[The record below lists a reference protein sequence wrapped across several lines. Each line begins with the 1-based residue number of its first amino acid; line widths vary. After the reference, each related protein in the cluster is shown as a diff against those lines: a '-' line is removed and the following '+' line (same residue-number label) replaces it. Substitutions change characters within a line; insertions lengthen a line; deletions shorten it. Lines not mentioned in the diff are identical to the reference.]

1 MTNYNSIQLF
11 HPIIRTWFNEKFPQ
25 STDIQNNAWAAISE
39 DEHVL
44 VSAPTGS
51 GKTLTAFLWAI
62 NQLVSGEW
70 ECGKTR
76 VLYIS
81 PLKALNNDIHRNL
94 LNPLEEIK
102 KYFETENLE
111 YPDINVMTRSG
122 DTEPS
127 DRNRM
132 LRKPPEIL
140 IITPESLNLLL
151 SSPRARFILQD
162 VKTVILDEIHATADS
177 KRGTH
182 LITAVER
189 LTLLSGEFQ
198 RIGLSATIK
207 PLEKIAAWVGGYRM
221 ERNGDDVKYIPRTV
235 KIIESNQKK
244 EVQIQVQ
251 YPALGKHNEDDPFFW
266 QPYVETVKKSAKQ
279 NRSTLIFTN
288 NRRFCERLS
297 YLMNE
302 DEEQPISYSH
312 HGSLSRETREVVEQ
326 KLKNGELSAIV
337 ATSSLEM
344 GIDIGDLDEVLMI
357 QPPWL
362 ISSAMQR
369 IGRSGHGVGETS
381 LGTIFAVSGKDLI
394 YGAVISRCVV
404 KKDIEPVN
412 PVEKPLDILMQII
425 VSMVGIEEWNTNEL
439 YDFLR
444 SSSVYHQ
451 LSHKEFDLVLSVL
464 EGKYANNRLRHIK
477 PMISYDRIDGTVLG
491 KPNVLH
497 KIYMMGGTI
506 PDRGYYALRHI
517 DTRSRIGELDEEFVW
532 ERAKGDTFMFGSQVW
547 RIMEI
552 TNSDVIAKPTTE
564 APSVIPFWKQE
575 ESSQPFHLP
584 ERVGKFLALA
594 NSERKNPEFK
604 QLLVD
609 EYCLDDNAAN
619 SLIEYLGHQRDA
631 TKKDLPHRNHVLI
644 EHTQMPG
651 GKKDMRNIVIH
662 TFWGSS
668 INKPL
673 AMAFAALWEEEDNG
687 KVQTY
692 ANNDS
697 IVITVLHDQSIAE
710 MLHQFPINDLERLL
724 RKKLE
729 SSGFFGGLFRQNAGR
744 ALMLPRGRRDVRTPL
759 WLHRLRA
766 KELLDA
772 TSKFEDFP
780 VLLETWR
787 ECLQDQFNL
796 DTLRMLL
803 DEIQSGKIAI
813 SEIETVSPSP
823 FCSNVI
829 WRQTNNYVY
838 ILDDPYSTQPSNLR
852 YDLIQ
857 EIINSPELRPEIP
870 IPLNNQLEVRLQRL
884 MLGYAPTSSQDL
896 LDWVKERLLIPIDE
910 WEKLTVIIGKETGE
924 LGDWLSELDEK
935 IIPITHPDTN
945 QKWVMAA
952 ENASLLNDIIPCGDL
967 NTKVKQDPLSLSEFL
982 RLWLAYYGV
991 IQSSCLQQLVGITN
1005 ESLSISLE
1013 DLISTEDI
1021 VVGLLT
1027 ENSVETELCDR
1038 QNFERLLRL
1047 KRRQNEPAIT
1057 PQPPET
1063 LSTLLALHQGLIQ
1076 PNEETE
1082 LPDVLEH
1089 LLCLSSY
1096 AELWEKEFL
1105 PARMKQYKA
1114 FELDSLMAES
1124 GLLWIGTGKEKI
1136 SFCFPE
1142 QLELIQQN
1150 LQQEPDIA
1158 KFFTDPKGKYELSK
1172 LIEDSGLSSA
1182 ELTKK
1187 LWSAVWK
1194 GAISNDNMAALRQG
1208 IGSKF
1213 AVQEVQQN
1221 QPARRSGFA
1230 RWKSSRPF
1238 AGNWFLL
1245 PNPSE
1250 PDDSLDAIERQK
1262 EKVRVLLDRF
1272 GIIFRDLLTRELP
1285 ALRWSEVFKAL
1296 RLMEL
1301 SGEIAGGYFID
1312 GIMGVQFASMQT
1324 IRILQQGVH
1333 SDSVYWMCAV
1343 DPASLC
1349 GIQIEGLPYALPERR
1364 AGNHLVYHGN
1374 KLVMVSK
1381 RLGKE
1386 LDIMVDIKDEH
1397 LSDYFVIF
1405 ETWMSRAAQ
1414 PMKSVVI
1421 EKINSVRAMGSP
1433 YISILKDMFQVTEDY
1448 KQVKLRKRFH

>member
-1 MTNYNSIQLF
+1 MLKLNQF
-11 HPIIRTWFNEKFPQ
+11 HPIIQSWFINLFHKP
-25 STDIQNNAWAAISE
+25 TDIQIKSWEKISNG
-39 DEHVL
+39 EHVL

-70 ECGKTR
+70 ENGRTR

-94 LNPLEEIK
+94 LKPLEEIK
-102 KYFETENLE
+102 QYFESENLD

-122 DTEPS
+122 DTDPS

-132 LRKPPEIL
+132 LRNPPEIL
-140 IITPESLNLLL
+140 IITPESFNLLL

-162 VKTVILDEIHATADS
+162 IKTVILDEIHATADS

-198 RIGLSATIK
+198 RIALSATIK
-207 PLEKIAAWVGGYRM
+207 PLENLAAWIGGYRM
-221 ERNGDDVKYIPRTV
+221 ERNGSDVKYIPRTV
-235 KIIESNQKK
+235 KVIESQQIKQVK
-244 EVQIQVQ
+244 IQVQ
-251 YPALGKHNEDDPFFW
+251 FPALCNQDEDDPAFW
-266 QPYVETVKKSAKQ
+266 KPYVDTVKMSTKQ

-302 DEEQPISYSH
+302 GEEQPISYSH
-312 HGSLSRETREVVEQ
+312 HGSLSSETREVVEQ
-326 KLKNGELSAIV
+326 KLKNGDLSAIV

-357 QPPWL
+357 QPPWQV
-362 ISSAMQR
+362 SSAMQR

-381 LGTIFAVSGKDLI
+381 RGTIYAVNGKDLI
-394 YGAVISRCVV
+394 YGAIISRCVLE
-404 KKDIEPVN
+404 KDIEPVN
-412 PVEKPLDILMQII
+412 PVVKPLDILMQIT
-425 VSMVGIEEWNTNEL
+425 VSMVGIEEWNVDEL
-439 YDFLR
+439 FDFLR
-444 SSSVYHQ
+444 TTPPYHQ
-451 LSHKEFDLVLSVL
+451 LSRKEFDLVINVL

-477 PMISYDRIDGTVLG
+477 PLLSYDRIDGTVKG
-491 KPNVLH
+491 KPNALH

-506 PDRGYYALRHI
+506 PDRGYYALRHL
-517 DTRSRIGELDEEFVW
+517 DTRVRIGELDEEFVW
-532 ERAKGDTFMFGSQVW
+532 ERSKGDTFMFGSQVW

-552 TNSDVIAKPTTE
+552 TNNDVIAKPTSE
-564 APSVIPFWKQE
+564 APSIIPFWKQE

-584 ERVGKFLALA
+584 ERVGKFLAIA
-594 NSERKNPEFK
+594 NRERKNPEFK
-604 QLLVD
+604 QILMN
-609 EYCLDDNAAN
+609 EYCLDQPAAE
-619 SLIEYLGHQRDA
+619 SLIEYVKNQRES

-668 INKPL
+668 VNQPL
-673 AMAFAALWEEEDNG
+673 AMAFAALWEEKDHG

-697 IVITVLHDQSIAE
+697 IVITVLHDQPIAE
-710 MLHQFPINDLERLL
+710 LLLKIPIGDLDHLL

-744 ALMLPRGRRDVRTPL
+744 AMMLPRGRRDVRTPL

-796 DTLRMLL
+796 DALRMLL

-813 SEIETVSPSP
+813 SEIETASPSP
-823 FCSNVI
+823 FCANVI
-829 WRQTNNYVY
+829 WRQSNNYVY

-852 YDLIQ
+852 DDLIQ
-857 EIINSPELRPEIP
+857 EIIKSPGLRPEIP
-870 IPLNNQLEVRLQRL
+870 SELNAQLEKRLQRL
-884 MLGYAPTSSQDL
+884 LPGYAPSSSQDL
-896 LDWVKERLLIPIDE
+896 LDWIKERLLIPIEEWKTLTEIIHNETDE
-910 WEKLTVIIGKETGE
+910 FDNWISDIK
-924 LGDWLSELDEK
+924 DK
-935 IIPITHPDTN
+935 IVHFNHPNTN
-945 QKWVMAA
+945 QTWVIAA
-952 ENASLLNDIIPCGDL
+952 ENLSLLKDIIPCDEL
-967 NTKVKQDPLSLSEFL
+967 ITKVKQDPISFSEFL

-991 IQSSCLQQLVGITN
+991 VQSSWLQQVFGITKELLTN
-1005 ESLSISLE
+1005 TVEELTH
-1013 DLISTEDI
+1013 TEDI

-1027 ENSVETELCDR
+1027 EKAVEPEICDR

-1047 KRRQNEPAIT
+1047 KRRQDEPAIT

-1063 LSTLLALHQGLIQ
+1063 LQTLLALHQGLIHQ
-1076 PNEETE
+1076 DDDTE

-1089 LLCLSSY
+1089 LLCLSAP
-1096 AELWEKEFL
+1096 AEFWEKEFL
-1105 PARMKQYKA
+1105 PARIKQYKPSG
-1114 FELDSLMAES
+1114 LDGLMTES
-1124 GLLWIGTGKEKI
+1124 GLLWLGTGKERI
-1136 SFCFPE
+1136 SLCFPE
-1142 QLELIQQN
+1142 QLELIQPPQKSGT
-1150 LQQEPDIA
+1150 EIE
-1158 KFFTDPKGKYELSK
+1158 KIFTDPKGKYELSK
-1172 LIEDSGLSSA
+1172 LIEESRLSSA
-1182 ELTKK
+1182 ELTNQ
-1187 LWSAVWK
+1187 LWNAVWK
-1194 GAISNDNMAALRQG
+1194 GIISNDSMASLRQG
-1208 IGSKF
+1208 ISNKF
-1213 AVQEVQQN
+1213 SIQEVQPN

-1245 PNPSE
+1245 PKPTPPE
-1250 PDDSLDAIERQK
+1250 DQLDATERQK
-1262 EKVRVLLDRF
+1262 EKVRVLLDRY
-1272 GIIFRDLLTRELP
+1272 GILFRDLLARELP
-1285 ALRWSEVFKAL
+1285 SMRWGEVFRAL

-1312 GIMGVQFASMQT
+1312 GIMSVQFASMQT
-1324 IRILQQGVH
+1324 IRILQQGVQ
-1333 SDSVYWMCAV
+1333 SDEVYWISAV

-1349 GIQIEGLPYALPERR
+1349 GIQIKGLPYPLPERR
-1364 AGNHLVYHGN
+1364 AGNHVVFHGN
-1374 KLVMVSK
+1374 KLVLVSK
-1381 RLGKE
+1381 RAGKE
-1386 LDIMVDIKDEH
+1386 LEILMDTNDKH
-1397 LSDYFVIF
+1397 LPNYFEMF
-1405 ETWMSRAAQ
+1405 ETWMSRTAQ

-1421 EKINSVRAMGSP
+1421 EKINDNRAMGSP
-1433 YISILKDMFQVTEDY
+1433 YIDVLKEIFQVTEDY
-1448 KQVKLRKRFH
+1448 KQVTLRKRYH